1 MWTWRVWLHRHRM
14 ATVKQSYTDLD
25 TYQAG
30 LERRT
35 GAETGSAPS
44 ACHRAANRRRPL
56 RPSPSYKRIPGA
68 SCFSKLAWPCFA
80 RRTPSRAALKARGRR
95 QNSSVW
101 ICKPSQ
107 IHKTNGHRAAQ
118 RGSLSSSPP
127 AVCLVTWPEEA
138 AAEALWMVKSVNPG
152 GGLRR
157 CLQAVTAA
165 RIPHVSAKGWGRR
178 RQLSRVKG
186 QSHCR

>member
-1 MWTWRVWLHRHRM
+1 MWTWRVRLHRHRM
-14 ATVKQSYTDLD
+14 ATVKQSCSDLD

-56 RPSPSYKRIPGA
+56 RQSPSHKRFPSE
-68 SCFSKLAWPCFA
+68 SCFSELARPCFA
-80 RRTPSRAALKARGRR
+80 RRALRRVALKARGRR
-95 QNSSVW
+95 QNSCIW

-107 IHKTNGHRAAQ
+107 IHKTNGQQAAQ
-118 RGSLSSSPP
+118 RGSLSSSPSV
-127 AVCLVTWPEEA
+127 VCLVTRPEEA
-138 AAEALWMVKSVNPG
+138 TAEALWMAESVNPD
-152 GGLRR
+152 GGLRH

-165 RIPHVSAKGWGRR
+165 RIPHISDKG
-178 RQLSRVKG
+178 
-186 QSHCR
+186 